1 MKKALGVIGF
11 CLIVSIISFLGIRE
25 YMEAEGIEFT
35 IHGQIAMGIGIFFTM
50 LVGFG
55 LMALLFFSN
64 RHGHDEVVYEL
75 SSEDGHKAYSDKSS
89 DDDNNQAG

>member
-1 MKKALGVIGF
+1 MKKALSVIGF
-11 CLIVSIISFLGIRE
+11 CLIISIISFIGIRE
-25 YMEAEGIEFT
+25 YMESEGIDFT

-64 RHGHDEVVYEL
+64 KHGHDEVVYEL
-75 SSEDGHKAYSDKSS
+75 RSEDGYKAYSDTSS
-89 DDDNNQAG
+89 DTDNQLK